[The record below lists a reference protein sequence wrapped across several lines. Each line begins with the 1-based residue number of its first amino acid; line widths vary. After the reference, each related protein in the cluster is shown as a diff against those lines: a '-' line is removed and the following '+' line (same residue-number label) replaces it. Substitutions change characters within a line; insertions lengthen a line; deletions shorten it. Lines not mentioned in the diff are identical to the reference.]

1 MKGGINFMINKFRK
15 LCSASLCAVTLNSLG
30 AGATGAVKFDI
41 KIEEIGEICPH
52 IYHDWFIGYL
62 KSLSQE
68 YWEGRAFNWRTYEQ
82 EILEDIKKLIIE
94 KGAANIDTWDIVNIV
109 STYTYKGDKVLV
121 KFRKNNGELQFMKDP
136 CLKIYTIGDYQSI
149 SPDRLIEYFE
159 SKYNP
164 GIVLDFDKIAA
175 KTISE
180 KEKTGEIVNKN
191 NLTTDDIIIFFH
203 PENIEEY
210 TLKDTTKKDYMK
222 LKKDLE
228 SRYKKEIK
236 IEKAQA
242 KVQGYTKGCL
252 IGAIATLAA
261 AFTTS
266 GILNLFEKKIFNK
279 KIANKFRNA
288 RKNISDTLFW
298 LK

>member
-1 MKGGINFMINKFRK
+1 MMNKFRK
-15 LCSASLCAVTLNSLG
+15 VCSASLCAVSLNSLG
-30 AGATGAVKFDI
+30 AGATSAIKIDI
-41 KIEEIGEICPH
+41 KIEDIGEICPN

-62 KSLSQE
+62 ESLSQE
-68 YWEGRAFNWRTYEQ
+68 YWKGKAFNWRVYEK

-109 STYTYKGDKVLV
+109 SNYTYKGDKVLV
-121 KFRKNNGELQFMKDP
+121 KFRKKNGELQFMKDP
-136 CLKIYTIGDYQSI
+136 CLKMYSIGDYQSI

-180 KEKTGEIVNKN
+180 KGKTGEIVNKS
-191 NLTTDDIIIFFH
+191 NLTTDDIIIFFN

-210 TLKDTTKKDYMK
+210 ILKD
-222 LKKDLE
+222 KKDLE
-228 SRYKKEIK
+228 SRIK

-242 KVQGYTKGCL
+242 KDQGRAEGRAEGCL
-252 IGAIATLAA
+252 LGVLATVTVALYAK
-261 AFTTS
+261 FFNE
-266 GILNLFEKKIFNK
+266 IHLFRYLKEIF
-279 KIANKFRNA
+279 
-288 RKNISDTLFW
+288 
-298 LK
+298 

>member
-1 MKGGINFMINKFRK
+1 
-15 LCSASLCAVTLNSLG
+15 
-30 AGATGAVKFDI
+30 
-41 KIEEIGEICPH
+41 
-52 IYHDWFIGYL
+52 
-62 KSLSQE
+62 
-68 YWEGRAFNWRTYEQ
+68 
-82 EILEDIKKLIIE
+82 
-94 KGAANIDTWDIVNIV
+94 
-109 STYTYKGDKVLV
+109 
-121 KFRKNNGELQFMKDP
+121 MKDP

-164 GIVLDFDKIAA
+164 GIVLDFDKIAE